1 MKRLRE
7 RLKWRNDQIK
17 DKKIEKELKRKAKA
31 LLNYA
36 MKNDIDY
43 IDFTIFPGYV
53 CCVAKNKTTDK
64 DYLVNTHAFMEGF
77 EDE

>member
-1 MKRLRE
+1 MKRPLA

-31 LLNYA
+31 LLDYA
-36 MKNDIDY
+36 MKNNIGY
-43 IDFTIFPGYV
+43 IDITIFPGYV
-53 CCVAKNKTTDK
+53 SCISKRKTTDK
-64 DYLVNTHAFMEGF
+64 DFIVNTHAFMEGF